1 MAKAVIFTLGCKVNE
16 VESASLVRA
25 LGERGYEVS
34 TALGYADLYILN
46 TCAVTAEAE
55 KKSRQLVARALKFNP
70 AARVLVCGCA
80 AQKNAR
86 AFAAREN
93 VQTVTGARN
102 KSRIPFLLERDG
114 VFLENADGS
123 FDELPVPAAVR
134 TRHFVKIQD
143 GCNNFCSYC
152 IVPYLRGRSRSRPS
166 ESVVREAY
174 AAAERGAEEVVL
186 TGIDISSYRD
196 GDKGLAGL
204 LRDLSSLPA
213 RVRLGSLEAGIV
225 DEEFCAAARGMSDF
239 APHFHLS
246 LQSGST
252 AVLRRMNRHYSREEY
267 LEKCRL
273 LYAAFPRAA
282 ITTDVIAG
290 FPGETEEEFLQTLS
304 LVDEAAFAQV
314 HCFVY
319 SPREGTPAARLPQ
332 LPAAVKE
339 ERRLR
344 LAAAASARCAA
355 YVDRFLGEKF
365 SFVPEEEKDGYT
377 FGYTENYIRVAVP
390 GRVPRRREIVLKE
403 RKEEYCIG
411 EIYHE

>member
-1 MAKAVIFTLGCKVNE
+1 MKAVIFTLGCKVNE

-25 LGERGYEVS
+25 LRDRGYEVS
-34 TALGYADLYILN
+34 ADLCPADLYILN

-55 KKSRQLVARALKFNP
+55 KKSRQLVARALRFNP

-86 AFAAREN
+86 VFADKKN
-93 VQTVTGARN
+93 VFAVAGARN
-102 KSRIPFLLERDG
+102 KSKIPSLLDMTG
-114 VFLENADGS
+114 VFIDDGDKK
-123 FDELPVPAAVR
+123 FDELPFPAAVR
-134 TRHFVKIQD
+134 SRHFVKIQD

-152 IVPYLRGRSRSRPS
+152 IVPYLRGRSRSRS
-166 ESVVREAY
+166 LESVVKEAY
-174 AAAERGAEEVVL
+174 AAAAAGAEEVVL

-196 GDKGLAGL
+196 GERGLADL
-204 LRDLSSLPA
+204 LSALAALPA
-213 RVRLGSLEAGIV
+213 RVRLGSLEVGVV
-225 DEEFCAAARGMSDF
+225 DENFLAAARGMSDF

-246 LQSGST
+246 LQSGSD
-252 AVLRRMNRHYSREEY
+252 AVLRRMNRHYTREEY

-273 LYAAFPRAA
+273 IYRYFPRAA
-282 ITTDVIAG
+282 VTTDVIAG
-290 FPGETEEEFLQTLS
+290 FPTETEEDFADTLS
-304 LVDEAAFAQV
+304 LAEEARFAQM

-332 LPAAVKE
+332 LPLAVKE
-339 ERRLR
+339 ERKAA
-344 LAAAASARCAA
+344 LAAFAAKRRAT
-355 YVDRFLGEKF
+355 YIDGFLGERF
-365 SFVPEEEKDGYT
+365 SFVPEEEKGGYT

-390 GRVPRRREIVLKE
+390 GRVARRQDIILKE